1 MRSWPNRVAM
11 SNDARKSKV
20 AGKFDIA
27 PLPSG
32 AKSCLGGWQLAINQ
46 HSKNKGAAWEFIKW
60 MLQYDAQQYLAVK
73 EAFPVTLQQVY
84 QDSYVLQNNLLQN
97 QPFFSKLRPILTN
110 AQFRP
115 VSPDYQRIANAIELR
130 VNQALRAPIENIQY
144 SPAKALQDLK
154 KDLGQIVQPG

>member
-1 MRSWPNRVAM
+1 
-11 SNDARKSKV
+11 
-20 AGKFDIA
+20 
-27 PLPSG
+27 
-32 AKSCLGGWQLAINQ
+32 
-46 HSKNKGAAWEFIKW
+46 
-60 MLQYDAQQYLAVK
+60 MLQFDAQQYLAVK
-73 EAFPVTLQQVY
+73 EALPVTLQQIY
-84 QDSYVLQNNLLQN
+84 QDPYVLQN

-130 VNQALRAPIENIQY
+130 VNQALRAPVEKTQY